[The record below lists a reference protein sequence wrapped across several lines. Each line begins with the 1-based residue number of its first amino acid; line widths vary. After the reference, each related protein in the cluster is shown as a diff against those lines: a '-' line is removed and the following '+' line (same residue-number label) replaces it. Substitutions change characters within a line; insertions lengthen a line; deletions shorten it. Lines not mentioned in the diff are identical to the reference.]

1 MRTISGSL
9 NTAPRPLIVSTELYS
24 LAINRFPWEAVF
36 PQSRSLHIHCTK
48 DINGLPVMRSLTSM
62 DPTLHAVGTLVGS
75 ILGAQHRSMVRLVHP
90 VLLTANTGG
99 WPVALCSVLWVVY
112 SDY

>member
-1 MRTISGSL
+1 MRIISESL

-48 DINGLPVMRSLTSM
+48 DMDSLPVMRSLTS
-62 DPTLHAVGTLVGS
+62 TGSHATHYASIMTNVINTFVLSPGYSGRVTRHPREGQAHKEGT
-75 ILGAQHRSMVRLVHP
+75 R
-90 VLLTANTGG
+90 
-99 WPVALCSVLWVVY
+99 
-112 SDY
+112 